1 MKELKGLGI
10 AMVTPFNSDKSIDY
24 SSLEKLTNHL
34 IGGGVDYL
42 VVMGTTGEAVTL
54 SKKEQQTILDFVIK
68 INNKR
73 LPIVFGI
80 GGNNTPVLVETYNSF
95 DLSGVDA
102 ILSASPNY
110 NKPSQEGIYQHYKYL
125 AENMNH
131 PIILYNVPGR
141 TASNM
146 LPSTTL
152 RLANDFDNIIAIK
165 EASGDIVQ
173 VMHLINNRPEGFL
186 VISGDDALTLPFIS
200 CGGDG
205 LISVIGNALPVQT
218 KNLVSNALKV
228 DYDVSRK
235 YHYELLP
242 FIEAIFADGNPA
254 GVKELLRELNIM
266 ETNVR
271 LPLVNVNLEVQ
282 NTLKNLIKTYK

>member
-1 MKELKGLGI
+1 MEELKGLGV
-10 AMVTPFNSDKSIDY
+10 AMVTPFTSNKEVDY
-24 SSLEKLTNHL
+24 KALEKLTNHL
-34 IGGGVDYL
+34 IDGGLDYL

-54 SKKEQQTILDFVIK
+54 SKTEQQEILDFVLK

-80 GGNNTPVLVETYNSF
+80 GGNNTKVLVETYANF

-125 AENMNH
+125 AENMSH

-146 LPSTTL
+146 LPNTVL
-152 RLANDFDNIIAIK
+152 RLANDFENIVAIK
-165 EASGDIVQ
+165 EASGNIMQ
-173 VMHLINNRPEGFL
+173 VMELINNKPNDFL
-186 VISGDDALTLPFIS
+186 IISGDDALTLPFIS

-205 LISVIGNALPVQT
+205 LISVIANALPVET
-218 KNLVSNALKV
+218 KSLVSTALNG
-228 DYDVSRK
+228 DFEASRK
-235 YHYELLP
+235 SHYQLLEL
-242 FIEAIFADGNPA
+242 IEGIFADGNPA
-254 GVKELLRELNIM
+254 GVKELLKELDIM
-266 ETNVR
+266 ETDVR
-271 LPLVNVNLEVQ
+271 LPLVNVNSEVQ
-282 NTLKNLIKTYK
+282 NLLKRLLKEKV